1 MCKCILLSNFKIKR
15 LTKLQFV
22 QSDKYLLENTKNY
35 ERQQV
40 TYSLKIFIIK
50 LTVRSVYCV
59 SYLSWKIGHF
69 RTDNDSPITSNEKL
83 QNYTLVPILFD
94 YILLKYFNSS

>member
-1 MCKCILLSNFKIKR
+1 MFKCILLSNLKIKR
-15 LTKLQFV
+15 FTNFQFV
-22 QSDKYLLENTKNY
+22 QSDKCLLENIKN

-50 LTVRSVYCV
+50 LTVGSVYCV